1 MINNLIAKE
10 LGVGPRQV
18 DNTVKLLD
26 DGNTIPF
33 IARYRK
39 EATGELDENVIR
51 EIAERLTYLRNLET
65 RKEEVLRIIA
75 EQAKLTPE
83 LAAAVKAAVKLQ
95 EVEDLYRPY
104 RPKRRTRASVAKE
117 KGLEPLAEQMLAQ
130 QKLDGKEVAGSGK
143 AADNA
148 AVFIAAAAA
157 PFVNPEAGVASVEEA
172 LAGAKDI
179 VAEMVADDADTRKT
193 LRRLIFQ
200 KGHLV
205 TAAKDTTK
213 ETAPVYEMYYE
224 YREPVH
230 RIPPHRILAV
240 NRGEREEVLTVKIE
254 AAEEEMLL
262 PVRQKWVK
270 NNGSPWSPYVDEAT
284 RDAYKRLI
292 APAIERDIRNELTE
306 KSEAQA
312 IKVFSA
318 NLRPLLLQPP
328 VRGKTVLGVDPG
340 FRTGCKLAVVD
351 DTGRVLDVGVMYP
364 HPPQNKR
371 VEAKKIIVG
380 LIERFGAELIAIGN
394 GTACRETEDMI
405 AELIGELPGQE
416 VFYTIVSEAGAS
428 VYSASKVAGEEF
440 PQYDLSLRS
449 AASIA
454 RRLQD
459 PLAELVKIEP
469 KAIGVGQYQHDVNA
483 RQLAE
488 SLHGVVESCVNSV
501 GVDLNT
507 ASPSLLQYVAGL
519 KPAVAKSIVAY
530 RETNGK
536 FKLRAELKKVP
547 RLGEQTFIQ
556 CAGFIRLPEGKNPLE
571 NTPVHPESYQLAE
584 SVLQYIG
591 YELAD
596 FNPAKLPEIRAK
608 LATLD
613 VPELAARLAA
623 GVPTVRDIMEA
634 LQKPGRDPREELP
647 KPVFHRE
654 VTTLESLKPGM
665 LLNGIVRNVVD
676 FGAFVDIG
684 VKHDGLVHISQL
696 SEKFIKHPME
706 AVAVGDN
713 VKVRVLSVD
722 LQRERV
728 SLSMR
733 EVGQGDK

>member
-1 MINNLIAKE
+1 MINQLIAKE
-10 LGVGPRQV
+10 LGVSPRQV
-18 DNTVKLLD
+18 DSTVKLLD

-51 EIAERLTYLRNLET
+51 EISERLTYLRNLEA
-65 RKEEVLRIIA
+65 RKEEVIRIIA
-75 EQAKLTPE
+75 EQEKLTPE
-83 LAAAVKAAVKLQ
+83 LEAAVRAAVKLQ

-104 RPKRRTRASVAKE
+104 RPKRRTRASIAKE
-117 KGLEPLAEQMLAQ
+117 KGLEPLALLMHAQ
-130 QKLDGKEVAGSGK
+130 GLPEGAAPGKPVGAVE
-143 AADNA
+143 AADFVQAA
-148 AVFIAAAAA
+148 AV
-157 PFVNPEAGVASVEEA
+157 PFVNPEGGAATVEEA

-179 VAEMVADDADTRKT
+179 IAEIVADDADTRKN
-193 LRRLIFQ
+193 LRRLTYM

-205 TAAKDTTK
+205 TAAKDTGK
-213 ETAPVYEMYYE
+213 EAAPVYEMYYE
-224 YREPVH
+224 YREPVN
-230 RIPPHRILAV
+230 RIPPHRVLAV

-254 AAEEEMLL
+254 VTEEEMLA
-262 PVRQKWVK
+262 PVRLRWVK
-270 NNGSPWSPYVDEAT
+270 NNGSPWSVYVDEAV

-292 APAIERDIRNELTE
+292 EPAIERDIRSELTE
-306 KSEAQA
+306 KSEEQA
-312 IKVFSA
+312 IKVFST
-318 NLRPLLLQPP
+318 NLRNLLLQPP
-328 VRGKTVLGVDPG
+328 VSGKTVLAVDPG

-351 DTGRVLDVGVMYP
+351 DTGMVLDVGVMYP
-364 HPPQNKR
+364 HPPQKKR
-371 VEAKKIIVG
+371 EEAKKMMAG
-380 LIERFGAELIAIGN
+380 LLERHGASLIAIGN
-394 GTACRETEDMI
+394 GTACRETEDVV
-405 AELIGELPGQE
+405 AELIKELPGRE

-449 AASIA
+449 AVSIA

-483 RQLAE
+483 KQLTE
-488 SLHGVVESCVNSV
+488 SLNGVVESCVNSV

-530 RETNGK
+530 REANGK
-536 FKLRAELKKVP
+536 FRLRAQLKKVP
-547 RLGEQTFIQ
+547 RLGAQTFIQ
-556 CAGFIRLPEGKNPLE
+556 CAGFIRLPEGQNPLE

-584 SVLQYIG
+584 AILKHTG
-591 YELAD
+591 FGLGD
-596 FNPAKLPEIRAK
+596 LTPAKLPEVRAK
-608 LATLD
+608 LAQLD
-613 VPELAARLAA
+613 ITDLAARLEA
-623 GVPTVRDIMEA
+623 GVPTVRDIVEA

-654 VTTLESLKPGM
+654 VTSLESLKPGM
-665 LLNGIVRNVVD
+665 VLNGIVRNVVD

-696 SEKFIKHPME
+696 SDKFIKHPME
-706 AVAVGDN
+706 AVSVGDN

-733 EVGQGDK
+733 DVAE